1 MGVFLYLKKF
11 LKRSAVRST
20 LKGLGFF
27 LACLLFMMFTNPG
40 DTSLAML
47 LVPFFTFGLG
57 VYMVVVGI
65 IPVFLGNIRLRIRR
79 FIAATTSGTLV
90 LLLLLRSLNQF
101 TFRDAAIILVLV
113 VVMAVYVV
121 RADFLA
127 EISSNRDNT
136 GV

>member
-1 MGVFLYLKKF
+1 
-11 LKRSAVRST
+11 
-20 LKGLGFF
+20 
-27 LACLLFMMFTNPG
+27 MMFTNPG